1 MLKLISLYTINQIF
15 SVDSL
20 INNLNPKCKIA
31 YIQCLTYHFED
42 LEPKIVN
49 LQSFDISKKV
59 INIKS
64 MELFKQ
70 LEQAGLVII
79 NDNSLTFVNHWHKY
93 IDKSQLEKVK
103 AHEYL
108 GLMDYK
114 LANDYKNDIINS
126 GSFCELIQME
136 YKIDKD
142 KVVYLINR
150 FFNEQNTHEQSYPN
164 YQAASRHCL
173 SWIKKELKNNNQ
185 GGVITK
191 TITARNNAHNII
203 NEKYG
208 E

>member
-1 MLKLISLYTINQIF
+1 MLKLISLYTINKIF

-49 LQSFDISKKV
+49 LQSFDIPKKV

-103 AHEYL
+103 PHEYL

-114 LANDYKNDIINS
+114 LANNFKNDIINS
-126 GSFCELIQME
+126 GSFCELILME
-136 YKIDKD
+136 YKIDRD

-173 SWIKKELKNNNQ
+173 SWIKKELKNNQ

-191 TITARNNAHNII
+191 TINARNNAHNII

>member
-1 MLKLISLYTINQIF
+1 MLKLISLYTINKIF

-114 LANDYKNDIINS
+114 LANDFKNDIINS

-150 FFNEQNTHEQSYPN
+150 FFNEQNTHEQSYAN

-173 SWIKKELKNNNQ
+173 SWIKKELKNNQ

-191 TITARNNAHNII
+191 TINARNNAHNII